1 MEMHGKEK
9 EILLWILRREMRIGQ
24 EQKQTR
30 ADLKIKTYHGLWYR
44 KLNFTE
50 WWQHPELNRFGDICL
65 FHWVSFSASCTYLFS
80 FTRCPIDSSTCRI
93 FHLHHF
99 VQDMVLF
106 YLHDHRTFLV
116 GLLVSS
122 LAIFQSG
129 FSAITKVRF
138 KWCRSDHASWQCE
151 WNPTAPFHPH
161 PQNHKARK
169 QTWNTTPTKPL
180 AEPKPNQ

>member
-9 EILLWILRREMRIGQ
+9 EILLRILRREMRIGQ

-30 ADLKIKTYHGLWYR
+30 ASLKIKTCRGLWYR

-50 WWQHPELNRFGDICL
+50 WWQHPELYGFGDMCL

-138 KWCRSDHASWQCE
+138 KWCRSDHASWQYE

-161 PQNHKARK
+161 AHSPQARG
-169 QTWNTTPTKPL
+169 QTWATAVTWATGVTM
-180 AEPKPNQ
+180 PNP